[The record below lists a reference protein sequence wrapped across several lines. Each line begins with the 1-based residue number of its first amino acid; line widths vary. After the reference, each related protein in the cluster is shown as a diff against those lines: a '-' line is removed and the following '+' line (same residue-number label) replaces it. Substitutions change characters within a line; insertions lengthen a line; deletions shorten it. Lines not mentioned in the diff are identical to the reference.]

1 MVPTYN
7 NDHQHRGMLE
17 PSVLMS
23 LFESLLATERDPLAW
38 VGHIAVLRKVQKA
51 DMSGGFTMMI
61 DMYIYIYTTIC
72 IYIYTYIQLYNMYI
86 YIYLYIYTYI
96 YIYTYLLNDIS
107 LIYL

>member
-1 MVPTYN
+1 MRLSNKDNKGLHPHK

-38 VGHIAVLRKVQKA
+38 VGHIAVVRKVQKG

-61 DMYIYIYTTIC
+61 DMYIYIYNYIYVYTR
-72 IYIYTYIQLYNMYI
+72 IYI
-86 YIYLYIYTYI
+86 
-96 YIYTYLLNDIS
+96 
-107 LIYL
+107 